1 MNNQL
6 LNLITVQFKAF
17 LREPAIIFWSIIFP
31 LAIAGVLGIAF
42 NQPDEPVRTVAVVK
56 NEHVDASKNLKRL
69 RLLAQDSP
77 TTSDARFAFFPTTK
91 DSAQIKMKRGEINLF
106 IEVGPKDSLFF
117 NFDPKNAEGRLAYLL
132 LDNKLLKGERQTELT
147 VVRPVTT
154 IGSRYIDFLI
164 PGLIALGIMNSC
176 IWGIGWNLI
185 EFRIK
190 KLMRRMIATPM
201 KRTYFL
207 LAQILSRAVLCS
219 IEAALLFLFAYLVF
233 GVTMQGS
240 LLAFVLVFLS
250 GIMAFAGVAVIASSR
265 VSNNQEGNGVINA
278 VVLPM
283 TILSGIFFSY
293 RGFPDWAVVIIEKLP
308 LTMLSDAIRAI
319 FNEGATLQDVGAQII
334 GLISIG
340 FVLFVAGLR
349 IYKWY

>member
-6 LNLITVQFKAF
+6 LNLIAIQFKAF
-17 LREPAIIFWSIIFP
+17 FREPAIIFWSIIFP

-42 NQPDEPVRTVAVVK
+42 SQPEEPIRKVAIVD
-56 NEHVDASKNLKRL
+56 NEHASKSHNLQQL
-69 RLLAQDSP
+69 QQQEVVQFDFFYTSLDSVVV
-77 TTSDARFAFFPTTK
+77 
-91 DSAQIKMKRGEINLF
+91 KMKRGDINLYV
-106 IEVGPKDSLFF
+106 EVAPDDSLIF
-117 NFDPKNAEGRLAYLL
+117 NFDPKNSEGRLTYLL
-132 LDNKLLKGERQTELT
+132 LENKLLSAHWSSPTT
-147 VVRPVTT
+147 VRPITD

-185 EFRIK
+185 EYRIK
-190 KLMRRMIATPM
+190 KLMRRMVATPM

-219 IEAALLFLFAYLVF
+219 VEAALLFLFAYFVF
-233 GVTMQGS
+233 DVTMQGS
-240 LLAFVLVFLS
+240 LLAFVLVFLA
-250 GIMAFAGVAVIASSR
+250 GIMSFAGIAIIASSR
-265 VSNNQEGNGVINA
+265 VSNNQEANGIINA

-293 RGFPDWAVVIIEKLP
+293 RGFPDWAVAIIEKLP

-319 FNEGATLQDVGAQII
+319 FNEGATLQDVAGQII
-334 GLISIG
+334 GLVIIG
-340 FVLFVAGLR
+340 VITFVLGIR
-349 IYKWY
+349 IYKWH

>member
-6 LNLITVQFKAF
+6 LNLLTVQFKAF

-42 NQPDEPVRTVAVVK
+42 NQSEEGIRKVAIVN
-56 NEHVDASKNLKRL
+56 NEHAPDSHNLQQL
-69 RLLAQDSP
+69 QQEGDGQ
-77 TTSDARFAFFPTTK
+77 FAFFYTSL
-91 DSAQIKMKRGEINLF
+91 DSVQLKMKRGEINLF
-106 IEVGPKDSLFF
+106 VEVGAKDSLIY
-117 NFDPKNAEGRLAYLL
+117 NFDPKNAEGRMTYLL
-132 LDNKLLKGERQTELT
+132 LENKLLSAHQSSPTT
-147 VVRPVTT
+147 VMPITD

-185 EFRIK
+185 EYRIK
-190 KLMRRMIATPM
+190 KLMRRMVATPM
-201 KRTYFL
+201 KRAYFL
-207 LAQILSRAVLCS
+207 LAKILSRAVLCS
-219 IEAALLFLFAYLVF
+219 VEAVLLFLFAYFVF

-240 LLAFVLVFLS
+240 FLAFVLVFVA
-250 GIMAFAGVAVIASSR
+250 GIMAFAGIATIASSR
-265 VSNNQEGNGVINA
+265 VSNNQEANGIINA

-293 RGFPDWAVVIIEKLP
+293 RGFPDWAVAIIEKLP

-319 FNEGATLQDVGAQII
+319 FNEGAGLQDVIGQII
-334 GLISIG
+334 GLVIIG
-340 FVLFVAGLR
+340 VITFILGIR
-349 IYKWY
+349 IYKWH

>member
-17 LREPAIIFWSIIFP
+17 LREPAIIFWSLIFP

-42 NQPDEPVRTVAVVK
+42 NQPDEPVRTVAVIK
-56 NEHVDASKNLKRL
+56 NEYANNSKNLKQL
-69 RLLAQDSP
+69 KALTDSLHHAN
-77 TTSDARFAFFPTTK
+77 DARFAFFNTTK
-91 DSAQIKMKRGEINLF
+91 DSAQLKMKRGEINLF
-106 IEVGPKDSLFF
+106 LEVGPQDSLIF
-117 NFDPKNAEGRLAYLL
+117 NFDPKNGEGRLAYLL
-132 LDNKLLKGERQTELT
+132 LDNKLLKGSTQSEPT
-147 VVRPVTT
+147 VTRPITT
-154 IGSRYIDFLI
+154 VGSRYIDFLI

-190 KLMRRMIATPM
+190 KLMRRMVATPM
-201 KRTYFL
+201 KRAYFL

-240 LLAFVLVFLS
+240 LLAFVLVFLA
-250 GIMAFAGVAVIASSR
+250 GITAFAGVAVIASSR
-265 VSNNQEGNGVINA
+265 VNNNQEGNGVINA

-319 FNEGATLQDVGAQII
+319 FNEGATLQDVSGQII
-334 GLISIG
+334 GLAITGI
-340 FVLFVAGLR
+340 VLFIAGLR

>member
-6 LNLITVQFKAF
+6 LNLIAVQFKAF
-17 LREPAIIFWSIIFP
+17 LREPAVIFWSVIFP

-42 NQPDEPVRTVAVVK
+42 SQPEETTRKVAVIK
-56 NEHVDASKNLKRL
+56 NEYVANSQNLQRL
-69 RLLAQDSP
+69 QQD
-77 TTSDARFAFFPTTK
+77 TDTQFAFFHASFDTV
-91 DSAQIKMKRGEINLF
+91 QLQMKRGEVNLF
-106 IEVGPKDSLFF
+106 IEVGPEDSLIF
-117 NFDPKNAEGRLAYLL
+117 NFDPKNTEGRMAYLL
-132 LDNKLLKGERQTELT
+132 LENKLLNAAQSSPTAM
-147 VVRPVTT
+147 RPVTT
-154 IGSRYIDFLI
+154 VGSRYIDFLI

-185 EFRIK
+185 EYRIK
-190 KLMRRMIATPM
+190 KLMRRMVATPM

-207 LAQILSRAVLCS
+207 LAKIISRAVLCS
-219 IEAALLFLFAYLVF
+219 IEAILLFFFAYFVF

-240 LLAFVLVFLS
+240 LFAFILVFLA
-250 GIMAFAGVAVIASSR
+250 GIMAFAGIAVVASSR
-265 VSNNQEGNGVINA
+265 VSNNQEANGIINA

-293 RGFPDWAVVIIEKLP
+293 RGFPDWAVAIIEKLP

-319 FNEGATLQDVGAQII
+319 FNEGAGLQDVIGQII
-334 GLISIG
+334 GLVLIG
-340 FVLFVAGLR
+340 FITLALGLR

>member
-6 LNLITVQFKAF
+6 LNLIAIQFKAF
-17 LREPAIIFWSIIFP
+17 FREPAIIFWSIIFP

-42 NQPDEPVRTVAVVK
+42 SQPEEPIRKVAIVD
-56 NEHVDASKNLKRL
+56 NEHASKSHNLQQL
-69 RLLAQDSP
+69 QQQEVVQFDFFYTSLDSVVV
-77 TTSDARFAFFPTTK
+77 
-91 DSAQIKMKRGEINLF
+91 KMKRGDINLYV
-106 IEVGPKDSLFF
+106 EVAPDDSLIF
-117 NFDPKNAEGRLAYLL
+117 NFDPKNSESRLTYLL
-132 LDNKLLKGERQTELT
+132 LENKLLSAHGSSPTT
-147 VVRPVTT
+147 VRPITD

-185 EFRIK
+185 EYRIK
-190 KLMRRMIATPM
+190 KLMRRMVATPM

-219 IEAALLFLFAYLVF
+219 VEAALLFLFAYFVF
-233 GVTMQGS
+233 DVTMQGG
-240 LLAFVLVFLS
+240 LLAFVLVFLA
-250 GIMAFAGVAVIASSR
+250 GIMSFAGIAIIASSR
-265 VSNNQEGNGVINA
+265 VSNNQEANGIINA

-293 RGFPDWAVVIIEKLP
+293 RGFPDWAVAIIEKLP

-319 FNEGATLQDVGAQII
+319 FNEGATLQDVAGQII
-334 GLISIG
+334 GLVIIG
-340 FVLFVAGLR
+340 VITFVLGIR
-349 IYKWY
+349 IYKWH

>member
-42 NQPDEPVRTVAVVK
+42 NQSEEAVRKVAVVNNEYVSNSQNIK
-56 NEHVDASKNLKRL
+56 LLQDQEHVQFDFFYGSF
-69 RLLAQDSP
+69 DSVQL
-77 TTSDARFAFFPTTK
+77 S
-91 DSAQIKMKRGEINLF
+91 MKRGDINLF
-106 IEVGPKDSLFF
+106 VEVGPSDSLIF
-117 NFDPKNAEGRLAYLL
+117 NFDPKNAEGRMTYLML
-132 LDNKLLKGERQTELT
+132 ENKLLSATQISPAS
-147 VVRPVTT
+147 VRPITDL
-154 IGSRYIDFLI
+154 GSRYIDFLI

-185 EFRIK
+185 EYRIK
-190 KLMRRMIATPM
+190 KLMRRMVATPM

-207 LAQILSRAVLCS
+207 LAKIISRAVLCS
-219 IEAALLFLFAYLVF
+219 IEAILLFFFAYFVF

-240 LLAFVLVFLS
+240 LLAFILVFLA
-250 GIMAFAGVAVIASSR
+250 GIMAFAGIAVVASSR
-265 VSNNQEGNGVINA
+265 VSNNQEANGIINA

-293 RGFPDWAVVIIEKLP
+293 RGFPDWAVAIIEKLP

-319 FNEGATLQDVGAQII
+319 FNEGAGLQDVIGQII
-334 GLISIG
+334 GLVLIG
-340 FVLFVAGLR
+340 FITLALGLR

>member
-6 LNLITVQFKAF
+6 LNLIAVQFKAF
-17 LREPAIIFWSIIFP
+17 LREPAVIFWSVIFP

-42 NQPDEPVRTVAVVK
+42 NQPEETMRKVAVIN
-56 NEHVDASKNLKRL
+56 NEYAPNSQNLQQLQRQTDA
-69 RLLAQDSP
+69 Q
-77 TTSDARFAFFPTTK
+77 FAFFYASFDTV
-91 DSAQIKMKRGEINLF
+91 QLQMKRGEINLF
-106 IEVGPKDSLFF
+106 IEVGPKDSLVF
-117 NFDPKNAEGRLAYLL
+117 NFDPKNTEGRMAYLL
-132 LDNKLLKGERQTELT
+132 LENKLLNATHSSPVSLRPITT
-147 VVRPVTT
+147 V
-154 IGSRYIDFLI
+154 GSRYIDFLI

-190 KLMRRMIATPM
+190 KLMRRMVATPM

-219 IEAALLFLFAYLVF
+219 VEAALLFLFAYFAF

-240 LLAFVLVFLS
+240 LLAFVLVFLA
-250 GIMAFAGVAVIASSR
+250 GIMSFAGIAVIASSR
-265 VSNNQEGNGVINA
+265 VSNNQEANGIINA

-283 TILSGIFFSY
+283 TILSGVFFSY
-293 RGFPDWAVVIIEKLP
+293 RGFPDWAVAIIEKLP

-319 FNEGATLQDVGAQII
+319 FNEGAALQDVTGQII
-334 GLISIG
+334 GL
-340 FVLFVAGLR
+340 VLVGVVTFILGLR

>member
-6 LNLITVQFKAF
+6 LNLIAIQFKAF
-17 LREPAIIFWSIIFP
+17 FREPAIIFWSIIFP

-42 NQPDEPVRTVAVVK
+42 SQPEEPIRKVAIVD
-56 NEHVDASKNLKRL
+56 NEHASKSHNLQQL
-69 RLLAQDSP
+69 QQQEVVQFDFFYTSLDSVVV
-77 TTSDARFAFFPTTK
+77 
-91 DSAQIKMKRGEINLF
+91 KMKRGDINLYV
-106 IEVGPKDSLFF
+106 EVAPDDSLIF
-117 NFDPKNAEGRLAYLL
+117 NFDPKNSEGRLTYLL
-132 LDNKLLKGERQTELT
+132 LENKLLSAHGSSPTT
-147 VVRPVTT
+147 VRPITD

-185 EFRIK
+185 EYRIK
-190 KLMRRMIATPM
+190 KLMRRMVATPM

-219 IEAALLFLFAYLVF
+219 VEAALLFLFAYFVF
-233 GVTMQGS
+233 DVTMQGG
-240 LLAFVLVFLS
+240 LLAFVLVFLA
-250 GIMAFAGVAVIASSR
+250 GIMSFAGIAIIASSR
-265 VSNNQEGNGVINA
+265 VSNNQEANGIINA

-293 RGFPDWAVVIIEKLP
+293 RGFPDWAVAIIEKLP

-319 FNEGATLQDVGAQII
+319 FNEGATLQDVAGQII
-334 GLISIG
+334 GLVIIG
-340 FVLFVAGLR
+340 VITFVLGIR
-349 IYKWY
+349 IYKWH